1 MEPFRKTEIHALAM
15 NQILREGFVEQA
27 GLNSTSRS
35 RPTMN
40 SLAKRC
46 QPAEPLKMGIANRD
60 GIAARKEG
68 SAPKSRIGRFQAKR
82 MKAVV
87 EKQSKGKPLQQHE
100 GRWRLTRNFSL
111 WSEVA
116 SEKFRAGE
124 GEQACG
130 SQLGK
135 GEEF

>member
-1 MEPFRKTEIHALAM
+1 ME
-15 NQILREGFVEQA
+15 
-27 GLNSTSRS
+27 
-35 RPTMN
+35 
-40 SLAKRC
+40 
-46 QPAEPLKMGIANRD
+46 IANRD

-68 SAPKSRIGRFQAKR
+68 SGKKGSRIGRFQAKR

-100 GRWRLTRNFSL
+100 GRWRLARNFSR

-116 SEKFRAGE
+116 SEKFRVGDGE
-124 GEQACG
+124 RARG

-135 GEEF
+135 REELLTKLGMKDGWIGRAQIEGKTATPRRE